1 MLSQNQHKF
10 FIEKTTEKDSLSL
23 RITKVSRKEIQT
35 TDSKV
40 HNFQI
45 TKISKK
51 GKQKMNVVDFIS
63 VLGQQQFEKNT
74 KINPIRI
81 KIENEKA
88 QIMFLKYSKYIIRLK
103 LESLILS
110 SSIKNDTEKIFL
122 VTNGLSDAKYSLI
135 NDELFKTI
143 GVINLREIENWEKI
157 KKVFLEGKCKFPVET
172 ESRSAKHFS
181 YNFSM
186 RKTVDVLNLTLTL
199 IDHKNKFIK
208 FEKNKKNCSVGFFN

>member
-1 MLSQNQHKF
+1 MSQNQHKF

-135 NDELFKTI
+135 NDELFQTI
-143 GVINLREIENWEKI
+143 GVINLRDIENWEKI
-157 KKVFLEGKCKFPVET
+157 KKF
-172 ESRSAKHFS
+172 FS
-181 YNFSM
+181 GS
-186 RKTVDVLNLTLTL
+186 
-199 IDHKNKFIK
+199 
-208 FEKNKKNCSVGFFN
+208 

>member
-1 MLSQNQHKF
+1 MSQNQHKF

-88 QIMFLKYSKYIIRLK
+88 QIMFFKYSKYIIRLK

-110 SSIKNDTEKIFL
+110 SSIKK
-122 VTNGLSDAKYSLI
+122 
-135 NDELFKTI
+135 
-143 GVINLREIENWEKI
+143 
-157 KKVFLEGKCKFPVET
+157 
-172 ESRSAKHFS
+172 
-181 YNFSM
+181 
-186 RKTVDVLNLTLTL
+186 
-199 IDHKNKFIK
+199 
-208 FEKNKKNCSVGFFN
+208 